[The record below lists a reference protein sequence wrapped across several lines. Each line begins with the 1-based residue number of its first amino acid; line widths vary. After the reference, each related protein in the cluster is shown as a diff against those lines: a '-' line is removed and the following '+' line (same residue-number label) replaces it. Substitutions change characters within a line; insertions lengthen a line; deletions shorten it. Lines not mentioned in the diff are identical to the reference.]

1 MTALASSFS
10 ILLLLASQHSIADQ
24 DLSPYNLKV
33 SVESVGS
40 KFIIDASYMA
50 SVSQCEAYM
59 FLTDYEDI
67 KLSPG
72 MIESKVRKRDGNKVV
87 VERLVEESVLLF
99 PLKMHSV
106 LEYTELPNRGLNFVQ
121 TKGDSKSFSGNWRL
135 QTDYQG
141 VQVRYHG
148 VLEPN
153 SLVPKGVIEYFM
165 KNNIQ
170 KNFENIARGM
180 EVNKEALNMACR

>member
-1 MTALASSFS
+1 MTALAPSLSFF
-10 ILLLLASQHSIADQ
+10 LLLASQHSIANQ

-106 LEYTELPNRGLNFVQ
+106 LEYTELPNRGLTVLCFVNH
-121 TKGDSKSFSGNWRL
+121 FR
-135 QTDYQG
+135 
-141 VQVRYHG
+141 
-148 VLEPN
+148 
-153 SLVPKGVIEYFM
+153 
-165 KNNIQ
+165 
-170 KNFENIARGM
+170 
-180 EVNKEALNMACR
+180 

>member
-1 MTALASSFS
+1 MTALAPSLSFF
-10 ILLLLASQHSIADQ
+10 LLLASQHSIANQ

-180 EVNKEALNMACR
+180 EVNKEALNLACR